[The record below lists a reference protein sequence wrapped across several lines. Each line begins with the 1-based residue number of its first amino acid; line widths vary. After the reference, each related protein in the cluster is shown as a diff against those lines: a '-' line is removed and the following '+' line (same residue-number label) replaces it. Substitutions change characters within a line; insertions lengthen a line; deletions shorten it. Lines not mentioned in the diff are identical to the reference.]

1 MRKNGDKMQIIEISA
16 DYAGKRLD
24 IALSQI
30 LKISRAQI
38 QELLIN
44 KKIISA
50 QNKSHK
56 NKYYNN
62 KSYIVQTGDKFKY
75 DDTKIIKENPLS
87 QIPVLYS
94 DDEIIVVDKPA
105 RTATHPAK
113 SWTGPDVWTS
123 LIASGDLPKIEDS
136 PFKNEE
142 INPKNPEPLGTVSRL
157 DALTSGVLLLCKTP
171 ETYAIM
177 MEAYKNHTDL
187 EKRYLAVT
195 EKHLKHP
202 KGIVDAAI
210 KRSLTHKFRFTID
223 DEGKKAITH
232 YEVKKSFADCQLLD
246 IELLTGR
253 THQIRVHF
261 SHLGHPVLGDIFY
274 GASPN
279 LAEKY
284 QLNRVFL
291 HSASLKITHPKTGE
305 KMHFQAP
312 LPDEL
317 QNTLEIIKQK

>member
-1 MRKNGDKMQIIEISA
+1 MKIIEISENC
-16 DYAGKRLD
+16 AGKRLD
-24 IALSQI
+24 TVLAEI
-30 LKISRAQI
+30 LKISRSQI
-38 QELLIN
+38 LELISS
-44 KKIISA
+44 KKITPT
-50 QNKSHK
+50 K
-56 NKYYNN
+56 N
-62 KSYIVQTGDKFKY
+62 KSYIVKVGDKFKY
-75 DDTKIIKENPLS
+75 DETKTSYKPPTTKIPL
-87 QIPVLYS
+87 LYS
-94 DDEIIVVDKPA
+94 DNEIIVINKPA
-105 RTATHPAK
+105 RVATHPAK

-123 LIASGDLPKIEDS
+123 LIASGDLPKLENS
-136 PFKNEE
+136 PFKNEQ
-142 INPKNPEPLGTVSRL
+142 INPKNPEPPGIVSRL

-171 ETYAIM
+171 ETYTKM

-187 EKRYLAVT
+187 EKRYLAVV
-195 EKHLKHP
+195 EKHIKYP
-202 KGIVDAAI
+202 KGIINASI

-232 YEVKKSFADCQLLD
+232 YEVKSSFADCQLIN
-246 IELLTGR
+246 IELTTGR

-284 QLNRVFL
+284 QLNRIFL
-291 HSASLKITHPKTGE
+291 HSASLKITHPKTGK

-317 QNTLEIIKQK
+317 QNSLEIIKQKL